1 MNLENLQAYTVISK
15 QRIEELKSDG
25 YLLKHNKTGARVAL
39 LSNDDENKVFY
50 IGFRTPPKDSTG
62 VAHIIEHTV
71 LCGSEKY
78 PLKDPFIEL
87 AKGSLNTFLNAMTYP
102 DKTVYPVAS
111 CNDKDFKNL
120 MDVYLDA
127 VFHPNIYREEKI
139 FRQEGWH
146 YEMEN
151 AEDDLTI
158 NGVVYNEMKGA
169 FSSPDDVLY
178 REIMNSLYPHTSY
191 AVESGGDPNVIPDLT
206 YEDFLAFHQ
215 RYYHPSNSYI
225 YLYGDMDMEER
236 LNYLDKE
243 YLSKYEALSVDSA
256 PATEPPFEKSV
267 LVEKEYP
274 IMESEPE
281 EGNTYLSY
289 NVSLGESLDREVSVG
304 FQALADVVVGAP
316 GAPVRKA
323 LLDAGIGT
331 DITCYFEAHVKQP
344 YFSIVAKNAE
354 GSQREEFVKTIEET
368 LRSLSED
375 GLEKKALRAA
385 LNHDEFKYREAD
397 YGSYP
402 KGLMYGLQM
411 FETWLYDDKKPFD
424 YLELDET
431 YRALKKEV
439 DSTFYEEMVKSLLL
453 ANTHKSVVV
462 VRPVKGL
469 TGKRDKAL
477 AEKLAAKKAAMT
489 PEEIARIVEETEA
502 LAAYQEAPD
511 SPEDLAKIPLLSRED
526 IGKKA
531 RPYCNEELHAGDT
544 TLLYHDI
551 YTNGIGYLRFL
562 FDLRQVPE
570 ELFPYVGL
578 LQVMLGLVDTE
589 KRSYSE
595 LYNEIH
601 LQTGGIAPAVNVYT
615 NADDFSKYKLTFEL
629 KVKTLYENLPKAFEL
644 AEEILTES
652 VYTDAKRLFEL
663 VAENRSGKQAQ
674 MMDAGH
680 SLAAGQALSYLSKQA
695 YLMDQVNGLAFFR
708 LLEGL
713 EKDFEGKKEELSDNM
728 ERLVRCIFRPEN
740 LMVDY
745 TAQRAGLAG
754 LEKLIE
760 GLRAKL
766 YTEPVEGKPYVPSPV
781 KKNEGLMSS
790 AQIQYVCR
798 AGNYADKGLSYTGA
812 LRVLKV
818 VMSYEYLWMQV
829 RVRGGAYGCMCQ
841 FGKTGE
847 SYFVSYR
854 DPNLE
859 KTIEVYEKAADFV
872 AGFEADE
879 RTMTQYII
887 GAVSALDMPLT
898 PAARGTYSLAGYMT
912 GLSFDRVQRERD
924 ELLAADA
931 ETIRE
936 LAAHIRAFM
945 EDECLCVVGNE
956 EKIQSQKERFGS
968 VEYLTH

>member
-1 MNLENLQAYTVISK
+1 MNLENLKAYTVISK

-25 YLLKHNKTGARVAL
+25 YLLKHNKTGARLAL

-78 PLKDPFIEL
+78 PVKDPFIEL

-111 CNDKDFKNL
+111 CNSKDFKNL

-127 VFHPNIYREEKI
+127 VLHPNIYHEEKI

-146 YEMEN
+146 YELES
-151 AEDDLTI
+151 ADDELTI

-191 AVESGGDPNVIPDLT
+191 AVESGGDPDVIPELT

-215 RYYHPSNSYI
+215 KYYHPSNSYI

-236 LNYLDKE
+236 LAYLDRE
-243 YLSKYEALSVDSA
+243 YLSGYEALSVDSA
-256 PATEPPFEKSV
+256 PAAEPPFQEMA

-289 NVSLGESLDREVSVG
+289 NVSLGENLDRKVSVG
-304 FQALADVVVGAP
+304 FQALADAVVGAP

-331 DITCYFEAHVKQP
+331 DISSFYEADVKQP

-354 GSQREEFVKTIEET
+354 GDQREAFVRLIEQT
-368 LRSLSED
+368 LQSLFED
-375 GLEKKALRAA
+375 GVEKKALRAA
-385 LNHDEFKYREAD
+385 LNHDEFRYREAD

-411 FETWLYDDKKPFD
+411 FETWLYDDGRPFD
-424 YLELDET
+424 YLELDGT
-431 YRALKKEV
+431 YKALKGEV
-439 DSTFYEEMVKSLLL
+439 STAYYENMLRDLLME
-453 ANTHKSVVV
+453 NTHKSVVV
-462 VRPVKGL
+462 VRPVRGL

-477 AEKLAAKKAAMT
+477 AARLAAKKASMT
-489 PEEIARIVEETEA
+489 QEEIAGIVAETKA
-502 LAAYQEAPD
+502 LADYQEEPD
-511 SPEDLAKIPLLSRED
+511 REEDLKKIPLLARED

-531 RPYCNEELHAGDT
+531 RPYCNEELRVNDT
-544 TLLYHDI
+544 TLLYHEI

-595 LYNEIH
+595 LYHEIH

-615 NADDFSKYKLTFEL
+615 NADDLSDYKLTFDL

-644 AEEILTES
+644 AAEILTES

-663 VAENRSGKQAQ
+663 VAENRSDKQAQ
-674 MMDAGH
+674 MMSAGH

-695 YLMDQVNGLAFFR
+695 HLMDQVNGLSFYR

-713 EKDFEGKKEELSDNM
+713 EKDFEGKKEELSANM
-728 ERLVRCIFRPEN
+728 ERLVHCIFRPEN

-745 TAQRAGLAG
+745 TAQREGLAG
-754 LEKLIE
+754 IEPLIE
-760 GLRAKL
+760 ALKSKL
-766 YTEPVEGKPYVPSPV
+766 HREPVEGKPYVPQPV

-798 AGNYADKGLSYTGA
+798 AGNYANKGFSYTGA

-818 VMSYEYLWMQV
+818 LMSYEYLWMQV

-859 KTIEVYEKAADFV
+859 KTIETYEKAADFV
-872 AGFEADE
+872 EAFEADE

-887 GAVSALDMPLT
+887 GAVSAMDMPLT
-898 PAARGTYSLAGYMT
+898 PAARGNYSLAGYMT
-912 GLSFDRVQRERD
+912 GFTFERAQQERD
-924 ELLAADA
+924 ELLSTDA
-931 ETIRE
+931 GTIRK

-945 EDECLCVVGNE
+945 EDDCLCVVGNE
-956 EKIQSQKERFGS
+956 EKIKEQKDIFGS

>member
-331 DITCYFEAHVKQP
+331 DITCYFEADVKQP

-368 LRSLSED
+368 LQSLAED

-431 YRALKKEV
+431 YRTLKKEV

-502 LAAYQEAPD
+502 LAAYQETPD

-562 FDLRQVPE
+562 FDLKQVPE

-695 YLMDQVNGLAFFR
+695 YLMDQVNGLAFYR

-745 TAQRAGLAG
+745 TAERAGLAG

-798 AGNYADKGLSYTGA
+798 AGNYADKGLPYTGA

-956 EKIQSQKERFGS
+956 EKIQSQKERFDS

>member
-1 MNLENLQAYTVISK
+1 MNLEKLQAYTLISK

-25 YLLKHNKTGARVAL
+25 FLLKHNKTGARVAL
-39 LSNDDENKVFY
+39 LSNDDDNKVFY

-78 PLKDPFIEL
+78 PIKDPFIEL

-111 CNDKDFKNL
+111 CNDKDFQNL

-139 FRQEGWH
+139 FKQEGWH
-146 YEMEN
+146 YELEN
-151 AEDDLTI
+151 ADDALTI

-191 AVESGGDPNVIPDLT
+191 GVESGGDPDVIPELT
-206 YEDFLAFHQ
+206 YEGFLDFHKK
-215 RYYHPSNSYI
+215 YYHPSNSYI
-225 YLYGDMDMEER
+225 YLYGDMDMEEK
-236 LNYLDKE
+236 LTYLDRE
-243 YLSKYEALSVDSA
+243 YLSKYDALAVDSA
-256 PATEPPFEKSV
+256 LLSEAPFQETAV
-267 LVEKEYP
+267 VEKEYP
-274 IMESEPE
+274 IMESESE
-281 EGNTYLSY
+281 AANTYLSY
-289 NVSLGESLDREVSVG
+289 NVCLGEALDRKVHRG
-304 FQALADVVVGAP
+304 FQALADAVVGAP

-331 DITCYFEAHVKQP
+331 DISSFCEADVKQP

-354 GSQREEFVKTIEET
+354 YAQREDFVRIIEET
-368 LRSLSED
+368 LQGLACD
-375 GLEKKALRAA
+375 GVEKKALLAA
-385 LNHDEFKYREAD
+385 LNRDEFAYREAD

-411 FETWLYDDKKPFD
+411 FETWLYDDNRPFD
-424 YLELDET
+424 YLELGET
-431 YRALKKEV
+431 YKQLKQDV
-439 DSTFYEEMVKSLLL
+439 DSNCYEMMLQDLILK
-453 ANTHKSVVV
+453 NHHKSIVV

-469 TGKRDKAL
+469 TGKKEKAL
-477 AEKLAAKKAAMT
+477 AESLAAKKAAMT
-489 PEEIARIVEETEA
+489 AEEIAAVVEETEA
-502 LAAYQEAPD
+502 LALYQEAPD
-511 SPEDLAKIPLLSRED
+511 KPEDVAKIPLLARED

-531 RPYCNEELHAGDT
+531 RGYKNEEKKVGET
-544 TLLYHDI
+544 TLLYHEID
-551 YTNGIGYLRFL
+551 TNGIGYLRFL
-562 FDLRQVPE
+562 FDLGQVPE

-595 LYNEIH
+595 LYNEIN

-615 NADDFSKYKLTFEL
+615 NANDLSDYKLTFDL
-629 KVKTLYENLPKAFEL
+629 KVKTFYENLPQAFAL

-652 VYTDAKRLFEL
+652 VYTNEKRLLEL
-663 VAENRSGKQAQ
+663 VAENRSDKQAQ
-674 MMDAGH
+674 MMSAGH

-695 YLMDQVNGLAFFR
+695 WLMDRVSGLGFYR
-708 LLEGL
+708 LLETL
-713 EKDFEGKKEELSDNM
+713 EKDFDSKKDELSERM
-728 ERLVRCIFRPEN
+728 ERLVRHIFRPEN

-745 TAQRAGLAG
+745 TAEKQGLAG
-754 LEKLIE
+754 IKPLIE
-760 GLRAKL
+760 GLKGKL
-766 YTEPVEGKPYVPSPV
+766 YTESVQGTPCEPKPE
-781 KKNEGLMSS
+781 KKNEGLMSA

-798 AGNYADKGLSYTGA
+798 AGNFAKKGLSYTGA

-818 VMSYEYLWMQV
+818 MMSYEYLWTQV
-829 RVRGGAYGCMCQ
+829 RVKGGAYGCMCQ

-872 AGFEADE
+872 ETFEADE
-879 RTMTQYII
+879 RTMMKYII
-887 GAVSALDMPLT
+887 GAVSALDT
-898 PAARGTYSLAGYMT
+898 PMTPQVYGTYSLAGYLT
-912 GLSFDRVQRERD
+912 GFSEERAQRERE
-924 ELLAADA
+924 ELLSADA
-931 ETIRE
+931 ETIRG
-936 LAAHIRAFM
+936 LAAYIRAFM
-945 EDECLCVVGNE
+945 EDDCLCVVGNE
-956 EKIQSQKERFGS
+956 EKIKEQKEMFGS
-968 VEYLTH
+968 VEYLIH

>member
-1 MNLENLQAYTVISK
+1 MNLENIPAYTVISR

-25 YLLKHNKTGARVAL
+25 YLLRHNKTGARVAL

-78 PLKDPFIEL
+78 PVKDPFIEL

-127 VFHPNIYREEKI
+127 VLHPNIYREEKI

-146 YEMEN
+146 YELESP
-151 AEDDLTI
+151 EDELTI

-191 AVESGGDPNVIPDLT
+191 AVESGGDPDVIPELT

-236 LNYLDKE
+236 LAYLDRE
-243 YLSKYEALSVDSA
+243 YLSKYDALAVDSA
-256 PATEPPFEKSV
+256 LVTEPPFGQSV

-289 NVSLGESLDREVSVG
+289 NVSLGENLDREVSVG
-304 FQALADVVVGAP
+304 FQALADAVVGAP

-331 DITCYFEAHVKQP
+331 DITCYFEADVKQP

-354 GSQREEFVKTIEET
+354 GSQREEFVTVIEET
-368 LRSLSED
+368 LQSLSED
-375 GLEKKALRAA
+375 GVEKKALKAA

-411 FETWLYDDKKPFD
+411 FETWLYDDGKPFD
-424 YLELDET
+424 YLELGET
-431 YRALKKEV
+431 YKTLKKEV
-439 DSTFYEEMVKSLLL
+439 DSSFYEEMIRSRLLK
-453 ANTHKSVVV
+453 NTHKSVVV

-477 AEKLAAKKAAMT
+477 AKKLAAKKAAMT

-502 LAAYQEAPD
+502 LAAYQEEPD
-511 SPEDLAKIPLLSRED
+511 REEDLKKIPLLSRED

-544 TLLYHDI
+544 ALLYHDI

-601 LQTGGIAPAVNVYT
+601 LQTGGIVPAVNVYT
-615 NADDFSKYKLTFEL
+615 NADDLSKYKLTFEL

-644 AEEILTES
+644 AGEILTES

-695 YLMDQVNGLAFFR
+695 YLMDQVNGLAFYR

-728 ERLVRCIFRPEN
+728 ERLVRYIFRPEN
-740 LMVDY
+740 LMVDF
-745 TAQRAGLAG
+745 TAERNGLEG
-754 LEKLIE
+754 LEKLVE
-760 GLRAKL
+760 GLKAKL
-766 YTEPVEGKPYVPSPV
+766 YREPVEGKPYVPRPV

-829 RVRGGAYGCMCQ
+829 RVKGGAYGCMCQ

-872 AGFEADE
+872 AGFDADE

-898 PAARGTYSLAGYMT
+898 PAAWGTYSLAGYMT
-912 GLSFDRVQRERD
+912 GLAFEKVQKERD
-924 ELLAADA
+924 ELLSADA
-931 ETIRE
+931 DTIRK

-945 EDECLCVVGNE
+945 EDDCLCVVGNE
-956 EKIQSQKERFGS
+956 ERIKAQKGLFGS

>member
-25 YLLKHNKTGARVAL
+25 WLLKHNKTGARVAL

-78 PLKDPFIEL
+78 PIKDPFIEL
-87 AKGSLNTFLNAMTYP
+87 AKGSLNTCLNAMTYP
-102 DKTVYPVAS
+102 DKTEYPVAS

-151 AEDDLTI
+151 AGDDLTI

-191 AVESGGDPNVIPDLT
+191 AVESGGDPDVIPELT

-236 LNYLDKE
+236 LAYLDRE
-243 YLSKYEALSVDSA
+243 YLSKYDALAVDSA
-256 PATEPPFEKSV
+256 LATEPPFGQCV
-267 LVEKEYP
+267 LVEKEYS

-289 NVSLGESLDREVSVG
+289 NVSLGENLDREVSVG
-304 FQALADVVVGAP
+304 FQALADAVVGAP

-331 DITCYFEAHVKQP
+331 DISSFYEADVKQP

-354 GSQREEFVKTIEET
+354 GEQREAFVSIIEET
-368 LRSLSED
+368 LKSLSED
-375 GLEKKALRAA
+375 GVEKKALRAA

-424 YLELDET
+424 YLELGET
-431 YRALKKEV
+431 YKTLKKEV
-439 DSTFYEEMVKSLLL
+439 DSSFYEEMIRIRLLK
-453 ANTHKSVVV
+453 NTHKSVVV

-477 AEKLAAKKAAMT
+477 AKKLAAKKAAMT
-489 PEEIARIVEETEA
+489 QEEIARIVEETEA

-511 SPEDLAKIPLLSRED
+511 REEDLKKIPLLARED

-544 TLLYHDI
+544 ALLYHDI

-601 LQTGGIAPAVNVYT
+601 LQTGGIVPAVNVYT
-615 NADDFSKYKLTFEL
+615 NADDLSKYKLTFEL

-644 AEEILTES
+644 AGEILTES

-695 YLMDQVNGLAFFR
+695 YLMDQVNGLAFYR

-728 ERLVRCIFRPEN
+728 ERLVRYIFRPEN
-740 LMVDY
+740 LMVDF
-745 TAQRAGLAG
+745 TAERNGLEG

-760 GLRAKL
+760 GLKAKL
-766 YTEPVEGKPYVPSPV
+766 YRESVEGKPYVPRPV

-829 RVRGGAYGCMCQ
+829 RVKGGAYGCMCQ

-872 AGFEADE
+872 AGFDADE

-898 PAARGTYSLAGYMT
+898 PAAWGTYSLAGYMT
-912 GLSFDRVQRERD
+912 GLAFEKVQKERD
-924 ELLAADA
+924 ELLSADA
-931 ETIRE
+931 ETIRK

-945 EDECLCVVGNE
+945 EDDCLCVVGNE
-956 EKIQSQKERFGS
+956 DRIKAQKGLFGS